1 MARQDFWDNQS
12 EAQQVVSEMTHLKG
26 IVAPQIALKQRVDD
40 LNALFELAEE
50 SEPDEALAVELA
62 EETRK
67 LHSDLDKIEI
77 ESFLCGP
84 LDSSNAIMTIHAG
97 AGGTESCD
105 WAEMLFRMYMRWGE
119 RRGFKVEIE
128 DVQDGEEAGVSR
140 ITFRIVGAN
149 AYGYAKAERGVHR
162 LVRISPFDA
171 NKRRHTSFASVD
183 VIAEIEDDIDMDIKE
198 EDLKID
204 TYRSSGKGGQHV
216 NKTESAVRITH
227 IPSGIVVAC
236 QNERSQFK
244 NKASAMKILKSRLYE
259 KLLDQKRAEMD
270 RFYGE
275 KGEISW
281 GNQIRSYVFQP
292 YQMVK
297 DLRTGAETGN
307 LQAVMD
313 GDIDL
318 FINVWLRAGGPTT
331 RNKNYL
337 TEDE

>member
-1 MARQDFWDNQS
+1 MARQDFWDNQT

-26 IVAPQIALKQRVDD
+26 IVAPQTALKQRVDD

-318 FINVWLRAGGPTT
+318 FINAWLRAGGPTT

>member
-1 MARQDFWDNQS
+1 
-12 EAQQVVSEMTHLKG
+12 MTHLKG
-26 IVAPQIALKQRVDD
+26 IVAPQTALKQRVDD

-50 SEPDEALAVELA
+50 SEPDEALAAELA
-62 EETRK
+62 DETRK

-105 WAEMLFRMYMRWGE
+105 WAEILFRMYMRWGE

-318 FINVWLRAGGPTT
+318 FINAWLRAGGPTT

>member
-26 IVAPQIALKQRVDD
+26 IVAPQTALKQRVDD

-307 LQAVMD
+307 VQAVMD
-313 GDIDL
+313 GDIDI
-318 FINVWLRAGGPTT
+318 FINAWLRAGGPTA
-331 RNKNYL
+331 RNKNIQV
-337 TEDE
+337 DGD